1 MIFFSF
7 MVGFAVGAVV
17 VFAAALLAAMTP
29 EEAVNIIKEERL
41 KHGRQVR
48 TDQGS
53 RHSGTD

>member
-1 MIFFSF
+1 MTFFSF

-48 TDQGS
+48 ADQRS
-53 RHSGTD
+53 RDSRQI

>member
-1 MIFFSF
+1 MMYMAF

-48 TDQGS
+48 ADQRS
-53 RHSGTD
+53 RNSRKI